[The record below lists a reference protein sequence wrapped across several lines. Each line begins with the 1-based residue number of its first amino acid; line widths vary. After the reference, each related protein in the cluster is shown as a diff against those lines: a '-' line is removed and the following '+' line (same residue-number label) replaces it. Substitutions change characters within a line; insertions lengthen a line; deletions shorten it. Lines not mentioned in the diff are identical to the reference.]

1 MLLDLSAQT
10 TSRLGLEPI
19 KNPAGGYFYE
29 GCIPARVVDF
39 KVGKQKHEK
48 GEFAGLEVPVLQ
60 VEFENFK
67 LNPNDPDR
75 FYTHSFKVV
84 GTKQLVQ
91 GTTDQYENR
100 KPEEIDADAQSLWK
114 SIKHFLESLTG
125 SPNYRNVVNIPKDD
139 FIKYFDLL
147 GIDAPDKRIASYQGF
162 FDYLV
167 AFVHGNGTTT
177 KSQILDAE
185 GKALPMWIKMLPNYD
200 KDPRRNAKYYA
211 ISRFIN
217 QGVFE
222 PMKVDKGLPAS
233 GPKIIR
239 VKPTESLTL
248 TAVSAPNPGGGYN
261 ASAGAGAGAPGN
273 IDPAVKALLGQ

>member
-1 MLLDLSAQT
+1 MPLLDLNAQT

-29 GCIPARVVDF
+29 GCIPTRVVDF
-39 KVGKQKHEK
+39 HVGKQKHEK
-48 GEFAGLEVPVLQ
+48 GEFTGLEVPVLQ

-75 FYTHSFKVV
+75 FYTHTFKVV
-84 GTKQLVQ
+84 GTKQLVN

-100 KPEEIDADAQSLWK
+100 KPEEINADAQNLWK
-114 SIKHFLESLTG
+114 AIKHFLESLTG
-125 SPNYRNVVNIPKDD
+125 SPNYRNVVNIPKED

-167 AFVHGNGTTT
+167 TFVNGNGTI
-177 KSQILDAE
+177 KSQLLDAD
-185 GKALPMWIKMLPNYD
+185 GKALPLWIKMLPNYD

-222 PMKVDKGLPAS
+222 PMKVDKGLPVG

-239 VKPTESLTL
+239 VKPTESLAL
-248 TAVSAPNPGGGYN
+248 TAVSAPAPSGY
-261 ASAGAGAGAPGN
+261 AGAGAGAGAPGT
-273 IDPAVKALLGQ
+273 IDPAVANLLK